1 MTALS
6 PGDVEALTALD
17 ATAQA
22 QLVRT
27 GEATAEDLVTA
38 AIARIEALDPQLNAV
53 VTPVFEKALNQV
65 KAGLPEGP
73 FTGVPYLL
81 KDLITEQEGVPFHEG
96 SVFLRDHVSQHDQEL
111 VRRLRAAGL
120 VILGKTATPEFGMSP
135 TCESVLY
142 GPTRNPWDTTR
153 TTGGSSG
160 GSAAAVAARMVPAAH
175 GNDVGGSIRF
185 PASCCGLFGLKPNRA
200 RVPLGAAYGDA
211 FGGWACEH
219 SLTRSVRD
227 SAALLDAVAGP
238 EPGDP
243 YPAPETPG
251 PFADQVRH
259 EPGRLRIAFSRRPAD
274 GHPVH
279 ADCLAALDDAL
290 GLLTTLGHELVEAD
304 LPGLTPD
311 VGDAIGTVYGASVS
325 WILAYWI
332 RELGREPGPDELEP
346 LTRAYWEQGLRV
358 TGGDYLLAVTT
369 LQHFARTVARFLSRF
384 DTWLT
389 PTLAQ
394 PPLLLGEMTSTEDEP
409 LRAAERSAPFVAF
422 PSVVANIT
430 GAPAM
435 SVPLYWS
442 GSGLPI
448 GVHFLGRVGDEATLL
463 RLAAQLEHARPWSD
477 RRPDR
482 PTTPTWHDPAA
493 GAGLEEGG
501 SP

>member
-17 ATAQA
+17 ATGQA

-38 AIARIEALDPQLNAV
+38 AITRVEDLNPHLNAV
-53 VTPVFEKALNQV
+53 VTPVFEQALDQV
-65 KAGLPEGP
+65 KAGLPDGP

-81 KDLITEQEGVPFHEG
+81 KDLITEQEGVPFREG

-219 SLTRSVRD
+219 ALTRSVRD

-243 YPAPETPG
+243 YPAPQAPG
-251 PFADQVRH
+251 SFADQVRH
-259 EPGRLRIAFSRRPAD
+259 APGRLRIAFSRRPAD
-274 GHPVH
+274 GHRAH

-290 GLLTTLGHELVEAD
+290 GLLAGLGHELVEAD

-311 VGDAIGTVYGASVS
+311 VGDAIGTVYGAGLS

-332 RELGREPGPDELEP
+332 RELGREPRPNELEP
-346 LTRAYWEQGLRV
+346 LTRAYWERGLRV

-369 LQHFARTVARFLSRF
+369 LQHFARTVARFLSRY

-389 PTLAQ
+389 PTLTQ

-422 PSVVANIT
+422 PAVVANIT

-435 SVPLYWS
+435 SVPLYRS

-463 RLAAQLEHARPWSD
+463 RLAAQLEHARPWAD
-477 RRPDR
+477 RRPDQ
-482 PTTPTWHDPAA
+482 PATPTWHDPAA
-493 GAGLEEGG
+493 GASLEEGP

>member
-1 MTALS
+1 M
-6 PGDVEALTALD
+6 EALTALD

-22 QLVRT
+22 ELVRS

-38 AIARIEALDPQLNAV
+38 AVTRIEALNPQLNAV
-53 VTPVFEKALNQV
+53 VTPVFDEALEQV
-65 KAGLPEGP
+65 RAGLPNGP

-81 KDLITEQEGVPFHEG
+81 KDLIAEQEGVRFCEG
-96 SVFLRDHVSQHDQEL
+96 SVFLRDHVSRHDQEL

-135 TCESVLY
+135 TCESTLY
-142 GPTRNPWDTTR
+142 GPTRNPWDPVR

-219 SLTRSVRD
+219 ALTRSVRD
-227 SAALLDAVAGP
+227 SAALLDAVSGP

-243 YPAPETPG
+243 YPAPTSPG
-251 PFADQVRH
+251 PFADQTRRA
-259 EPGRLRIAFSRRPAD
+259 PGRLRIAFSARPAD

-279 ADCLAALDDAL
+279 PDCVAALDDAVH
-290 GLLTTLGHELVEAD
+290 LLTGLGHDLVEAD
-304 LPGLTPD
+304 LPGLTPE
-311 VGDAIGTVYGASVS
+311 VGAAIGTVYGAGVS
-325 WILAYWI
+325 WIIAYWI
-332 RELGREPGPDELEP
+332 RELGREPRRDELEP
-346 LTRAYWEQGLRV
+346 LTRAYWEHGVRL
-358 TGGDYLLAVTT
+358 TGGNYLLAVTT
-369 LQHFARTVARFLSRF
+369 LQGFARTVAHFLTRF

-394 PPLLLGEMTSTEDEP
+394 PPLRLGEMTSTEDEP
-409 LRAAERSAPFVAF
+409 LRAADRSAPFVAF
-422 PSVVANIT
+422 PAVVANIT

-463 RLAAQLEHARPWSD
+463 RLAAQLEHARPWAD
-477 RRPDR
+477 RHPD
-482 PTTPTWHDPAA
+482 PSTTPT
-493 GAGLEEGG
+493 
-501 SP
+501 